1 VVAHDSIFG
10 KEVISSMSIRAR
22 SAGVPLPANK
32 DGGRN
37 QSGDKTRLRIIEA
50 AEALFADN
58 GYEGTSLR
66 GIMATAGVSISL
78 ISYHFGNKEGL
89 LRAIFEHKAAPLN
102 KQRHQLIQAAVA
114 AHPVPKLDDLLRGY
128 FLPSFRDSLQR
139 KRRPDHFMRLVG
151 RIGSDNSEIAREMM
165 QEFFDEFQRNFIAA
179 LKLALPDLDEEDIYW
194 RLHCLLCIITHTL
207 NNPGRIYDLS
217 SGRCDF
223 RNVDHAFEHLL
234 PFLVEGLRAPPP
246 ARYRVLNAKRP
257 ADRARTLPPR
267 LAGKQRASSNR
278 TRA

>member
-1 VVAHDSIFG
+1 
-10 KEVISSMSIRAR
+10 MSIRAR
-22 SAGVPLPANK
+22 SARSPGPANK

-50 AEALFADN
+50 AEALFADH

-66 GIMATAGVSISL
+66 GIMASADVSISL

-102 KQRHQLIQAAVA
+102 QQRHELIQAAVA

-165 QEFFDEFQRNFIAA
+165 REFFDEFQRGFIAA
-179 LKLALPDLDEEDIYW
+179 LKLALPGLDEEDIYW

-207 NNPGRIYDLS
+207 NNPARIYGLS
-217 SGRCDF
+217 GGRCDF
-223 RNVDHAFEHLL
+223 RNVDYAFEHLL
-234 PFLVEGLRAPPP
+234 PFLVEGLRAPSAADYGMLKGKPGIVRERADP
-246 ARYRVLNAKRP
+246 ARSASKKKLS
-257 ADRARTLPPR
+257 
-267 LAGKQRASSNR
+267 ASSAR
-278 TRA
+278 G